1 VKSFFV
7 CVKTKLFR
15 IEMRLEVKR
24 ETIVADHV
32 RREILSSAPF
42 LTRPVIDKT
51 IRLRSIIVIRWSITV
66 IVR

>member
-1 VKSFFV
+1 
-7 CVKTKLFR
+7 
-15 IEMRLEVKR
+15 MRLEMKW

-51 IRLRSIIVIRWSITV
+51 IRLRSIIVIVGR
-66 IVR
+66 